1 MKIERLDP
9 AIRLSWQKKDEMKH
23 FVSTE
28 MGAQSFFIR
37 KTSKHHLA
45 ASLDGCDGTHARGTI
60 KKVRSPSNPS
70 QAGGGAGCAKKD
82 AESAIT

>member
-28 MGAQSFFIR
+28 MGAQSFFYPQNEQ
-37 KTSKHHLA
+37 
-45 ASLDGCDGTHARGTI
+45 
-60 KKVRSPSNPS
+60 SPSCG
-70 QAGGGAGCAKKD
+70 QLGWL
-82 AESAIT
+82 